1 LSYAAKMSS
10 TGAAHDDVPNF
21 GLDTIVDAHGSL
33 RIISLLVLAPSFSTS
48 TVVVID
54 SVTLVIWL

>member
-1 LSYAAKMSS
+1 MSS

-48 TVVVID
+48 MVVVID
-54 SVTLVIWL
+54 SVTLVI